1 MESEIGIGMSFGIV
15 GDLSE
20 PRARDHDAGGS
31 GGVPIEGIEAGG
43 VLGVSYREVVGM
55 DDEEFGVARISKAL
69 GDGF

>member
-1 MESEIGIGMSFGIV
+1 
-15 GDLSE
+15 
-20 PRARDHDAGGS
+20 
-31 GGVPIEGIEAGG
+31 VPIEGIEAGG